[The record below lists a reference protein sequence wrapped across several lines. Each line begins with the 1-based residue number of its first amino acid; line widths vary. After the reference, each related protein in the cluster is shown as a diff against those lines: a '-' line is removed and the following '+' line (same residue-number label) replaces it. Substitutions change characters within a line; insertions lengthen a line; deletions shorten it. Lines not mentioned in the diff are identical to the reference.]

1 MTRPLHIEFK
11 EALYRNLSRGNDRRD
26 IFFKDD
32 DYKES
37 DVGGILG
44 TLVTELTD
52 SLVEHPEDYH

>member
-1 MTRPLHIEFK
+1 MARPLRIEFK
-11 EALYRNLSRGNDRRD
+11 GALYHILSRGNDRRD

-37 DVGGILG
+37 DVGEILG